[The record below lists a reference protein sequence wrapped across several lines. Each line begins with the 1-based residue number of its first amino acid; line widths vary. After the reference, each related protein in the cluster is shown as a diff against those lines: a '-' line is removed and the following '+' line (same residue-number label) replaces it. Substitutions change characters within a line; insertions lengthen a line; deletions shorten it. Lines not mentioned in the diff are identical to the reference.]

1 VRRRLREAER
11 GGEET
16 AGSAGEEL
24 SRGERG
30 WELAGC
36 IMGMSECWVVG
47 ESPECDVPVE
57 CDGSREPIRV
67 PGGADDRLR
76 DVGLLVVGRHGNK
89 GPDGPL
95 PLRPGRRV
103 VDEEDRLLIE
113 VHLGRAGVARRR
125 PRPLGHR
132 GASRECA
139 GSAGVL
145 SGRERFG

>member
-1 VRRRLREAER
+1 VLAVRIDDDELLRAE
-11 GGEET
+11 
-16 AGSAGEEL
+16 
-24 SRGERG
+24 
-30 WELAGC
+30 
-36 IMGMSECWVVG
+36 
-47 ESPECDVPVE
+47 
-57 CDGSREPIRV
+57 V
-67 PGGADDRLR
+67 PGGRKDRLERPAVALVGRMPDDDRTERLGDR
-76 DVGLLVVGRHGNK
+76 DGLVRRAVVDDEHRIRVLPGAENCLCDVGLLVVGRHRDE

-95 PLRPGRRV
+95 PLRPGRRI

-125 PRPLGHR
+125 PRPRGHR